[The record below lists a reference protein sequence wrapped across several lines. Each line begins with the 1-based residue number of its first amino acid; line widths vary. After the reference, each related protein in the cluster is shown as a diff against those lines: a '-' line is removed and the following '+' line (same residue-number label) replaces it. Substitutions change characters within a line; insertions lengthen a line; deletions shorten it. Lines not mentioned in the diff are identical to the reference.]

1 MVNKVILLGRAGR
14 DPEVRRMDNNMSVA
28 RFTLATS
35 EYWTKD
41 GNRTE
46 HTEWHNI
53 VMWRGLADL
62 AEKYIRKGS
71 LLYIEGRLRSRTW
84 DDKDGNKRY
93 TTEIFADTVNFVGP
107 RPDGQSVSSSPD
119 SQSGSATSM
128 PPVETTDLGSV
139 PDDLPF

>member
-14 DPEVRRMDNNMSVA
+14 DPEVRRMDNNMTVA

-35 EYWTKD
+35 EFWTKD
-41 GNRTE
+41 GNRAE

-53 VMWRGLADL
+53 VMWRGLAEI
-62 AEKYIRKGS
+62 AEKYVRKGS
-71 LLYIEGRLRSRTW
+71 LLYIEGRLRSRSW

-93 TTEIFADTVNFVGP
+93 TVEILTDVMNLVGP
-107 RPDGQSVSSSPD
+107 RPEGQS
-119 SQSGSATSM
+119 SQISAPSASGTPM
-128 PPVETTDLGSV
+128 PSIETTDLDSAP